1 MIVRMTIAA
10 LMLAGAATPALA
22 QQSVRDAC
30 MPDIKKF
37 CSAQMAAMD
46 RDGVRTCLRAN
57 MANASPECQSA
68 MKAAAAAEAA
78 EQAGQ
83 TPPAASKPN

>member
-1 MIVRMTIAA
+1 MFARLTIAA
-10 LMLAGAATPALA
+10 LMLAGASTPALA

-46 RDGVRTCLRAN
+46 RDGVRACLRAN
-57 MANASPECQSA
+57 ASNASPECQTA
-68 MKAAAAAEAA
+68 MKAQQAANAAA
-78 EQAGQ
+78 QGGQ
-83 TPPAASKPN
+83 TSQAPAKPN